1 MSVLNFGF
9 HAIDFGF
16 FVSGTRIPNFN
27 RQRDCRIPGL
37 NVGLQSLEFGIP
49 QAKNSR
55 PGDLDYFTCSEKF
68 KITMACCRKISCG
81 GIPFYP
87 PLDTEAKTKANQQN
101 WYVTA
106 YRVLFTCVTF
116 GLITRDLDQLE
127 DLEKYPRYIGILTGA
142 TNDCFL

>member
-81 GIPFYP
+81 WNSILS
-87 PLDTEAKTKANQQN
+87 PLDTEAKTNQQN

-106 YRVLFTCVTF
+106 YRVFFTCVTF
-116 GLITRDLDQLE
+116 GLIDQLE
-127 DLEKYPRYIGILTGA
+127 DLEKNPRYIGILTGA